1 MSDEFKVPL
10 IGKTGIMSPS
20 HLNRPTGTEAGV
32 CADII
37 RRQRLGIPKYGTTV
51 AENPLGLREWLVH
64 AYEEALD
71 HAIYLKR
78 AIEEIDRRLTK
89 KP

>member
-1 MSDEFKVPL
+1 MSDEWKQKL
-10 IGKTGIMSPS
+10 IGKTGIMAPGPV
-20 HLNRPTGTEAGV
+20 HLPTGTEAGV
-32 CADII
+32 CNDII
-37 RRQRLGIPKYGTTV
+37 RRQRLGISKYGTTV

-64 AYEEALD
+64 AYDETLD
-71 HAIYLKR
+71 QAIYLKR